1 MIREIQK
8 SKRVVGRVFPR
19 LRALDVWFVL
29 NLTKAKCIGG

>member
-1 MIREIQK
+1 MTREIQK
-8 SKRVVGRVFPR
+8 SRRVVSRVFPK